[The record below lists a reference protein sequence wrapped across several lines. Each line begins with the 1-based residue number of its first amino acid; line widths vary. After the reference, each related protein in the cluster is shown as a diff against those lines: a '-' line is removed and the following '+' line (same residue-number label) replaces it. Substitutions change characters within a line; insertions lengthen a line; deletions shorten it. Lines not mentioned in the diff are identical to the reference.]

1 MKHIMAAIS
10 KSFTVVS
17 GIAFVPIIF
26 KDIDINDK
34 FVVVEYKN
42 KTRDY
47 ISLEPDIKKNSDGGF
62 FLSVKLDSDKKEL
75 TL

>member
-26 KDIDINDK
+26 KDIDISIIFTTNFK
-34 FVVVEYKN
+34 QFVIITPKGSGKYPCV
-42 KTRDY
+42 
-47 ISLEPDIKKNSDGGF
+47 
-62 FLSVKLDSDKKEL
+62 
-75 TL
+75 